1 MPAAEGINSEI
12 NWLKVRLA
20 PFLYSPT
27 SHYLVIMGTVVTLG
41 QESPR
46 WSLVYEKETVGCR
59 GVLLQSVVALGLC
72 RVSSTLWA
80 LPSSVL
86 GHECPL
92 FCHDLLQQND
102 LFIFLP
108 KVGIAILRL
117 RPKALNA

>member
-12 NWLKVRLA
+12 NWLKLRLA

-46 WSLVYEKETVGCR
+46 LSLVYGKEIVGCR
-59 GVLLQSVVALGLC
+59 GVFLQSVVALGLC
-72 RVSSTLWA
+72 GVSSTLWA
-80 LPSSVL
+80 LLSSVQR
-86 GHECPL
+86 HECPL
-92 FCHDLLQQND
+92 FCHDLLQQSD
-102 LFIFLP
+102 LFIFFP
-108 KVGIAILRL
+108 KVGIVILRL